1 MKALGAYHTSELYFV
16 MDSPWPLRGSDAL
29 HAFAAEDRAMVE
41 VLQRYWA
48 AMAADGDPNGSGH
61 SGSGNDAAVSYWP
74 EYEPETAQYMQM
86 ATPPSPGSAL
96 ESTTCDFWDDLLGY

>member
-1 MKALGAYHTSELYFV
+1 

-29 HAFAAEDRAMVE
+29 HAFDDEDRAMVE

-61 SGSGNDAAVSYWP
+61 SGSGSGGSGSGSGNDAAVSYWP

-86 ATPPSPGSAL
+86 AAPPSPGSAL